1 MTAVQQLHRVRA
13 LSSDDTELL
22 ERIDQAY
29 AGSFGLEV
37 TASRGST
44 SFHAR
49 TGHSFVAELDGH
61 PVGFVLATAL
71 WSGGRPLVR
80 LERLATVEA
89 ADGEART
96 ALLEALIK
104 SAYDAGVYDL
114 LADVPEAD
122 EPGHEALLKSG
133 FALQPLRT
141 YGLVLGSRGH
151 RRAGR

>member
-71 WSGGRPLVR
+71 WSGGRPHVR
-80 LERLATVEA
+80 LGQLATVGA
-89 ADGEART
+89 AEGVART
-96 ALLEALIK
+96 ALLEGMNK
-104 SAYDAGVYDL
+104 SAYVEGVEVRP
-114 LADVPEAD
+114 AD
-122 EPGHEALLKSG
+122 
-133 FALQPLRT
+133 F
-141 YGLVLGSRGH
+141 
-151 RRAGR
+151 